1 MSGAQVT
8 CKQKVEKDNKT
19 LASEKFLELKW
30 HQSSLRKKKER
41 TVSMKK
47 NRPATI

>member
-19 LASEKFLELKW
+19 LASEKFLEINGINL
-30 HQSSLRKKKER
+30 
-41 TVSMKK
+41 
-47 NRPATI
+47 A

>member
-19 LASEKFLELKW
+19 LAFEKFLELA
-30 HQSSLRKKKER
+30 S
-41 TVSMKK
+41 
-47 NRPATI
+47 I